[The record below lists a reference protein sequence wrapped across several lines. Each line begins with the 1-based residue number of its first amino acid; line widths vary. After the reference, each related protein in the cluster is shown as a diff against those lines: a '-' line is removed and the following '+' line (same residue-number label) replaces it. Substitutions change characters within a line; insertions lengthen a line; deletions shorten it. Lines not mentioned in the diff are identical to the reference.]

1 MSSSRVHRRRRLVA
15 LTAIVA
21 VLAAPVA
28 AFAARAPDADLAR
41 ARTAAPPASAADQ
54 HATVAGIPADY
65 LAAYRAA
72 GARFGIDW
80 RLLAAIGAH
89 ESEHGRSRAP
99 GVAWG
104 VNVAACCAGPAQLCV
119 VSACGG
125 VWQTYATDGDGDGTV
140 SVYDRDDA
148 VHTAARY
155 VAELERQVGPAPE
168 RLLAAYNAGPGSVAA
183 HGGTPPFPQTR
194 RYVAAGTALIAAL

>member
-1 MSSSRVHRRRRLVA
+1 
-15 LTAIVA
+15 
-21 VLAAPVA
+21 
-28 AFAARAPDADLAR
+28 
-41 ARTAAPPASAADQ
+41 
-54 HATVAGIPADY
+54 
-65 LAAYRAA
+65 
-72 GARFGIDW
+72 
-80 RLLAAIGAH
+80 
-89 ESEHGRSRAP
+89 
-99 GVAWG
+99 

-155 VAELERQVGPAPE
+155 ISELERQVGPAPE

>member
-1 MSSSRVHRRRRLVA
+1 MSSSRVHRRRRLAA
-15 LTAIVA
+15 LAAIAA

-28 AFAARAPDADLAR
+28 AFAARSPDADVTPV
-41 ARTAAPPASAADQ
+41 RTSAPSTPVAADGPPPPAGS
-54 HATVAGIPADY
+54 PADF
-65 LAAYRAA
+65 LAAYRS
-72 GARFGIDW
+72 
-80 RLLAAIGAH
+80 LAAIGAN

-99 GVAWG
+99 GVASG
-104 VNVAACCAGPAQLCV
+104 MNAAACCAGPAQLCV
-119 VSACGG
+119 VSTCGD

-148 VHTAARY
+148 VYTAARY
-155 VAELERQVGPAPE
+155 LGELERLVGPAPE
-168 RLLAAYNAGPGSVAA
+168 RMLAAYNAGPGSVVA